1 MTPAAEIFAVGSELL
16 LHGRQDSNSP
26 ELASLLTTM
35 GFEVRRRQ
43 TLGDGLEEL
52 RGAFREAAARA
63 DLVLATGG
71 LGPTADDRTRDALAL
86 AFGRTLREDPALVV
100 DLERRFRSRGRP
112 MARSNLRQAQVPEGA
127 EILHNPLGTAPG
139 LWLAHPG
146 GVVALLPGPPA
157 EMRAVLDRGLRE
169 KLRERFVLPR
179 VARRVLLAS
188 GIGESDLEDRIADLY
203 HHRPEVQI
211 TVLSSPGLVELLLL
225 ARHHDPGVAED
236 AVAEVASAVESRLER
251 WIFAKEETTL
261 AAHVGERLRLR
272 GARLAVAES
281 CTAGLLAAELTRTA
295 GSSAYF
301 AGGIV
306 AYANEAKRAQL
317 GVADGTLERHGAVSE
332 ETAREMA
339 EGVRRRFGVEFGLAI
354 TGVAGPGGGTPEK
367 PVGTVWLAAA
377 GPERTLAR
385 QRRLGGDREGIRRWS
400 VAGALHLLRTCMEEA
415 GAR

>member
-26 ELASLLTTM
+26 ELASLLTGM

-43 TLGDGLEEL
+43 TLGDALEEL

-71 LGPTADDRTRDALAL
+71 LGPTADDRTRDALAA
-86 AFGRTLREDPALVV
+86 AFGRTLREDPALVA

-127 EILHNPLGTAPG
+127 EVLHNPLGTAPG

-169 KLRERFVLPR
+169 KLRGRFVLPR
-179 VARRVLLAS
+179 VARRALLAS

-203 HHRPEVQI
+203 HQRSEVEI

-225 ARHHDPGVAED
+225 ARHRDPGVAED
-236 AVAEVASAVESRLER
+236 AVAEVASAVEARLDR
-251 WIFAKEETTL
+251 WIFAREETTL
-261 AAHVGERLRLR
+261 AAYVGERLRLR

-281 CTAGLLAAELTRTA
+281 CTAGLLAADLTRTA

-306 AYANEAKRAQL
+306 AYANEVKRAQL
-317 GVADGTLERHGAVSE
+317 EVAEETLARHGAVSE
-332 ETAREMA
+332 EVAREMA

-367 PVGTVWLAAA
+367 PVGTVWLAA
-377 GPERTLAR
+377 
-385 QRRLGGDREGIRRWS
+385 
-400 VAGALHLLRTCMEEA
+400 
-415 GAR
+415 